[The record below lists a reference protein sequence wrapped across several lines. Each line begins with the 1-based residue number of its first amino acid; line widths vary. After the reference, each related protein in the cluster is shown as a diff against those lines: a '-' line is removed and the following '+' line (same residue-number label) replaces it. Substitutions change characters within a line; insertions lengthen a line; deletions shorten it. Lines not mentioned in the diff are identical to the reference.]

1 MALVPGG
8 VGGQGYATRCGLFGS
23 ASRDQSFRAGQ
34 PATVKSEAIEAH
46 VLQVRRRG
54 RIQGAVIGEEL
65 FR

>member
-46 VLQVRRRG
+46 VLQVKPTFSKYG
-54 RIQGAVIGEEL
+54 DAAGSKVP
-65 FR
+65 